1 MSINIISIE
10 ELDKQIAQ
18 RMRKVSNDDNSLFV
32 WKCCV
37 CGKSSAKKCDI
48 KRHVESKHV
57 RFPGFDCNQ

>member
-1 MSINIISIE
+1 
-10 ELDKQIAQ
+10 
-18 RMRKVSNDDNSLFV
+18 MRKVSNDDNSLFV

-37 CGKSSAKKCDI
+37 CGKISAKKCDI